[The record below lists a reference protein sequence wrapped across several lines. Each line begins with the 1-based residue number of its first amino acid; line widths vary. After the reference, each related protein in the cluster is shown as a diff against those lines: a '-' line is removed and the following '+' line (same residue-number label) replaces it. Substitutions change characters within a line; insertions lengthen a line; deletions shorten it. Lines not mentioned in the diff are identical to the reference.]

1 VFQLRTN
8 TKKYNIIYF
17 NNAHKFVTFAA
28 HSPHCAGLLTAAVQM
43 VSHFFGPCC
52 VFICLCAAASFG
64 FCRLTERIIKI
75 GTYFWSQCGVVG
87 PAFVV
92 VIVTV
97 AAAVR
102 ISLLHMCVYLY
113 LYLVQFG
120 SFIFAIFRILLNA
133 GIWPTAGSFSVRGR
147 ANKLRVT
154 GNWELKTGNE
164 RPWHRIYDLQRRSC
178 WHATLWGPR
187 FWSGFGCAYGH
198 GHGFRFRFR
207 IRLTSFRCS
216 GFLRRVLS
224 GAWA

>member
-1 VFQLRTN
+1 MPINLS
-8 TKKYNIIYF
+8 
-17 NNAHKFVTFAA
+17 TFAA

-113 LYLVQFG
+113 LVQFG

-133 GIWPTAGSFSVRGR
+133 HMCMRGYSAGYLCINYGNRNALTVSWPASAKCVRISAKKKR
-147 ANKLRVT
+147 
-154 GNWELKTGNE
+154 E
-164 RPWHRIYDLQRRSC
+164 RGQKIKES
-178 WHATLWGPR
+178 
-187 FWSGFGCAYGH
+187 
-198 GHGFRFRFR
+198 
-207 IRLTSFRCS
+207 
-216 GFLRRVLS
+216 
-224 GAWA
+224 